1 MKITSHTVRL
11 AIAALAVL
19 PALALANAA
28 PGEPAPAFRATD
40 AGGKSHTLTNYIGEW
55 LVLEWFN
62 EECPYV
68 QKHYDSGNMQK
79 LQEKYTD
86 ENVTWLTVIS
96 SAEGE
101 PGYLDPTEAL
111 ALAEEYDLSASAP
124 FLLDTAGVMGRAYGV
139 KATPHMY
146 VINPQGMVVYA
157 GAIDDNDS
165 ENPAVIPD
173 SENYVVAAL
182 EAAMKGE
189 DVELTATQA
198 YGCSVKY

>member
-1 MKITSHTVRL
+1 MNTFSQIVRL
-11 AIAALAVL
+11 VLAAFVLL

-40 AGGKSHTLTNYIGEW
+40 AAGTSHTLTNYIGEW

-68 QKHYDSGNMQK
+68 QKHYESGNMQK

-86 ENVTWLTVIS
+86 ENVSWLTVIS

-101 PGYLDPTEAL
+101 PGYLEPAEAL
-111 ALAEEYDLSASAP
+111 AVADDYDLAASAP

-139 KATPHMY
+139 KATPYIYIIDPH
-146 VINPQGMVVYA
+146 GMVVYS
-157 GAIDDNDS
+157 GAVDDNDS

-182 EAAMKGE
+182 EAAMQGE
-189 DVELTATQA
+189 EVEMAATQA